1 MLGTN
6 GLGVDPVSDQPPA
19 LNSPLL
25 SGQIGYHYRS
35 GDHDVLPYDW
45 EQFLAFA
52 DRHLKK

>member
-1 MLGTN
+1 M
-6 GLGVDPVSDQPPA
+6 SDQPPA